1 MYASMYLFIV
11 IVFSFKI
18 AKVIPTLSGD
28 YLRIGNDI
36 YMIYN
41 KDNTQKCGWSL
52 STGVESSGQVGQ

>member
-18 AKVIPTLSGD
+18 AKVIPTLFGD
-28 YLRIGNDI
+28 YLRSGSDI
-36 YMIYN
+36 YMICN

-52 STGVESSGQVGQ
+52 STGVEGSWQMGQ